1 MYAHS
6 GVQQIMC
13 CVFVL
18 FVFVLCLVCAELN
31 EEERLICEEISNE
44 STEAKPIL
52 RIIHRDK

>member
-1 MYAHS
+1 MKILNVYN
-6 GVQQIMC
+6 V
-13 CVFVL
+13 
-18 FVFVLCLVCAELN
+18 ELN